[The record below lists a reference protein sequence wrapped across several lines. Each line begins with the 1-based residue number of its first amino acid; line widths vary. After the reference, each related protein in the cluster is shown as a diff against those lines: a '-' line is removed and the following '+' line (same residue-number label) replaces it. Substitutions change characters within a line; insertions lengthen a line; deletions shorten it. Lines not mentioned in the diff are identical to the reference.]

1 MCRTREWRDCMD
13 AEKRPPLT
21 QGKEPE
27 SATSY
32 PLPCVSGGGFGRGGL
47 KPLIS
52 SKQQNLV
59 LNFLESISQTPLVRW
74 AAESDWGYPIVLT
87 THAIGMG
94 LVVGIL
100 LMFDLRVLGV
110 AARIPISAIRSY
122 FRVAWFGLAIN
133 VCSGT
138 LLFFINYTAFLHNT
152 AFLTKISL
160 LVLAGFGTWLLARE
174 VSVANVVT
182 TRRARVLAGVCVLL
196 WLGAIVAGR
205 IVGYTSVPE

>member
-1 MCRTREWRDCMD
+1 MGANGACVD
-13 AEKRPPLT
+13 
-21 QGKEPE
+21 
-27 SATSY
+27 TSSQFQSRQQ
-32 PLPCVSGGGFGRGGL
+32 LL
-47 KPLIS
+47 LNLLEAIS
-52 SKQQNLV
+52 ETS
-59 LNFLESISQTPLVRW
+59 LVRW

-110 AARIPISAIRSY
+110 AKQIPIAAIRGY
-122 FRVAWFGLAIN
+122 FRVVWIGLVIN

-138 LLFFINYTAFLHNT
+138 ILFFINYTAFLHNT
-152 AFLTKISL
+152 AFLTKLSL
-160 LVLAGFGTWLLARE
+160 LVVAGVGTWLLVRE
-174 VSVANVVT
+174 VTTKGNAPT
-182 TRRARVLAGVCVLL
+182 TRRAQVIAAVCVLL

>member
-1 MCRTREWRDCMD
+1 LD
-13 AEKRPPLT
+13 
-21 QGKEPE
+21 
-27 SATSY
+27 
-32 PLPCVSGGGFGRGGL
+32 
-47 KPLIS
+47 
-52 SKQQNLV
+52 
-59 LNFLESISQTPLVRW
+59 FLETISQTALVRW

-110 AARIPISAIRSY
+110 AARIPFAAIRSY
-122 FRVAWFGLAIN
+122 FRVAWFGLVIN

-160 LVLAGFGTWLLARE
+160 LVIAGIGTWLLARE
-174 VSVANVVT
+174 VSAPADGAI
-182 TRRARVLAGVCVLL
+182 TRRAKAIAVVCVVL